1 MGYFTH
7 LYQSGLPHR
16 AVCVYMYLWDHKDGE
31 GKCFPAIGTIA
42 GELNLSKSTVK
53 RALIDLEKAGWIRRE
68 CRKRENGGSS
78 FNYYFYKKLGLPPGT
93 EAGGSII
100 IY

>member
-16 AVCVYMYLWDHKDGE
+16 AICVYMYLWDHKDVE

-42 GELNLSKSTVK
+42 RELNLSKSTVK
-53 RALIDLEKAGWIRRE
+53 RALVDLEKAGWIRRE

-78 FNYYFYKKLGLPPGT
+78 SNYYFL
-93 EAGGSII
+93 
-100 IY
+100 